1 MLALS
6 RAMGRIEEEKMEH
19 QNEIGVVGVTDDIAN
34 HVYQFGAFTLDEECS
49 ELRECDHCV
58 SVQPKVLRL
67 LAYLIRHHDRVVTR
81 SELLDGLWGVVSV
94 VDGAL
99 TTAICEA
106 RRVIGDRH
114 SVQWAIKTV
123 PRRGYRFIASVEEG
137 MHHPTED
144 ATEDAID
151 GAIEPMGGEASRS
164 DLPMEINRLEKA
176 LRAARARATQRRYTD
191 RIYWP

>member
-1 MLALS
+1 
-6 RAMGRIEEEKMEH
+6 MEH
-19 QNEIGVVGVTDDIAN
+19 RDEIGVVGVTDDFAN
-34 HVYQFGAFTLDEECS
+34 HVYRFGAFTLDEECS
-49 ELRECDHCV
+49 ELRERDHCV

-81 SELLDGLWGVVSV
+81 SELLKGLWGVVSV

-114 SVQWAIKTV
+114 SVQWAIKTA
-123 PRRGYRFIASVEEG
+123 PE
-137 MHHPTED
+137 PTGD
-144 ATEDAID
+144 ATS
-151 GAIEPMGGEASRS
+151 EP
-164 DLPMEINRLEKA
+164 DLALEIARLEKA
-176 LRAARARATQRRYTD
+176 LRAARSRATERQTTE

>member
-1 MLALS
+1 
-6 RAMGRIEEEKMEH
+6 MEH
-19 QNEIGVVGVTDDIAN
+19 RDEIGVVGVTDDFAN

-106 RRVIGDRH
+106 RRAIGDRH

-137 MHHPTED
+137 MHQSTDQPMED
-144 ATEDAID
+144 TTGNATED
-151 GAIEPMGGEASRS
+151 ENGEVSRR

-176 LRAARARATQRRYTD
+176 LRAARARATQPRYTD